1 MQSLKTIWA
10 STCFLHKHERL
21 SLSLADRIKNGL
33 SDSNLRC
40 FIFISGYS
48 AIKSKYAYVFLVFE
62 VFFFP
67 YSFSYNVFPISSLTA
82 CFIWPVF
89 KHSLFHFLAYSITSC
104 FSLKVQPAF
113 SFSSKKLSSF
123 FYRLANTSRPTLTNL
138 EIDLFAL
145 HFLTFSP
152 NAKVL
157 SAEKAALFSFEP
169 LVFT

>member
-1 MQSLKTIWA
+1 M
-10 STCFLHKHERL
+10 
-21 SLSLADRIKNGL
+21 
-33 SDSNLRC
+33 
-40 FIFISGYS
+40 
-48 AIKSKYAYVFLVFE
+48 FE

-67 YSFSYNVFPISSLTA
+67 YSYSYNVFPISSWTA
-82 CFIWPVF
+82 CFICPVF
-89 KHSLFHFLAYSITSC
+89 EHSLFHFLAYSITSC

-157 SAEKAALFSFEP
+157 SAEKVHCFHLNHLFLHGSLLQQYLLLMPLALLFLLILPEF
-169 LVFT
+169 LRVLF